1 MVILLDGRHHVGL
14 AKLGL
19 QLAETTGIVKIVPNT
34 TGPLAVALL
43 YDGLCTFEFGIVAEV
58 FGLPRPEMGEAW
70 YRFASCAVEGGPLR
84 AHGGFTLT
92 PDHGIELI
100 DCADIIVVPGW
111 KGSDEAVPEDLC
123 HRLREAHERG
133 ARLVSICSG
142 AFVLAATGLL
152 DGGTATTHWRYAK
165 ALRDAHPKVA
175 VDRSSLYRSYGR
187 VFTSAGSAA
196 GLDLLIEI
204 VRQDYGPEAANS
216 VARRLVMPAHR
227 TGGQAQ
233 FLERPVPVRRH
244 NEVAPLIDRMRAEL
258 GAPWPLTRMAEACRM
273 SLRTFMRRFNEATG
287 APPGEWLAAER
298 IEEAKR
304 LLAAGRLSVDEIAVF
319 VGLGGAD
326 TLRHHFRKRI
336 GISPGEFRT
345 RFSRPESAR
354 GDVSVPSACEHPAL
368 CSQ

>member
-1 MVILLDGRHHVGL
+1 M
-14 AKLGL
+14 
-19 QLAETTGIVKIVPNT
+19 KIVPNT

-43 YDGLCTFEFGIVAEV
+43 YDGLCTFEFGIAAEV

-70 YRFASCAVEGGPLR
+70 YRFASCAVEDGPLR

-100 DCADIIVVPGW
+100 DRADIIVVPGW
-111 KGSDEAVPEDLC
+111 KGSDEPVPEDLC
-123 HRLREAHERG
+123 RRLREAHERG

-152 DGGTATTHWRYAK
+152 HSGTATTHWRYAQ
-165 ALRDAHPKVA
+165 ALRERHRDLA
-175 VDRSSLYRSYGR
+175 VDHTSLYRCHGR

-233 FLERPVPVRRH
+233 FLERPVPVRRYS
-244 NEVAPLIDRMRAEL
+244 EVAPLLDRIRAEI
-258 GAPWPLTRMAEACRM
+258 GASWPLTRMAEECRM
-273 SLRTFMRRFNEATG
+273 SLRTFVRRFTEATG
-287 APPGEWLAAER
+287 SPPGEWLAAER

-304 LLAAGRLSVDEIAVF
+304 LLAAGRLSVDEIAVV

-345 RFSRPESAR
+345 RFSYPETAR
-354 GDVSVPSACEHPAL
+354 GEMPASSAFEYPASL
-368 CSQ
+368 SG